1 MPLNKQFN
9 KDVCRNLFAKDSR
22 RLFLKRTLNSATIT
36 LAVSSGL
43 LLPIQAIAAW
53 NEVAFAATNLQTAIK
68 SVLGTDLSRA
78 SDKISIKIPD
88 IIENGAIVPV
98 TVSSTL
104 KEVST
109 ITLFSEKNTAPLVA
123 QFELDKDCI
132 AFISTRIKMSQ
143 TSNVIAIVTARGN
156 NYSARK
162 KVKVTIGGCG
172 D

>member
-9 KDVCRNLFAKDSR
+9 KDVCSSR
-22 RLFLKRTLNSATIT
+22 RLFLKSTLSSTAIT

-43 LLPIQAIAAW
+43 LFPMQAFASW
-53 NEVAFAATNLQTAIK
+53 NEVAFTAKNLQTAIK
-68 SVLGTDLSRA
+68 SVLGSDLSQA
-78 SDKISIKIPD
+78 SNKISIKTPD
-88 IIENGAIVPV
+88 VVENGAIVPV

-109 ITLFSEKNTAPLVA
+109 ITLFSEQNNAPLVA
-123 QFELDKDCI
+123 QFELDKDCN
-132 AFISTRIKMSQ
+132 AYISTRIKMSQ
-143 TSNVIAIVTARGN
+143 TSNVIAIITASGK
-156 NYSARK
+156 NYSTRK